1 MVGQRL
7 PGSVRLV
14 KRILRRGVFALF
26 PCPMDDQEIETPADH
41 VSHAAHAAHGE
52 TDKRLTRDVALS
64 VTVMAIVAATIGSFQ
79 ETESAH
85 ALGQKNEA
93 VLLQTQASDKWS
105 FFQAQSI
112 KKNLY
117 QIAAG
122 EAAGAGR
129 DSAPL
134 ADKARHYGDEEEKVQ
149 ADAKEL
155 EARSREQ
162 WEKSTHHTHRQHTLT
177 IGLTLVHVAIAI
189 SSLAIFNN
197 RRLPLNGAL
206 GLAICGIAV
215 AIGAY
220 FF

>member
-1 MVGQRL
+1 MN
-7 PGSVRLV
+7 
-14 KRILRRGVFALF
+14 
-26 PCPMDDQEIETPADH
+26 DQDIETPADH
-41 VSHAAHAAHGE
+41 VGHAAHAAHGE
-52 TDKRLTRDVALS
+52 TDKKLTRDVAMS
-64 VTVMAIVAATIGSFQ
+64 VTVMAIIAATIGSLQ

-117 QIAAG
+117 QIAG
-122 EAAGAGR
+122 N
-129 DSAPL
+129 
-134 ADKARHYGDEEEKVQ
+134 ADKTKDYGDREEKLQ
-149 ADAKEL
+149 TEAKAL
-155 EARSREQ
+155 EEKSREE

-177 IGLTLVHVAIAI
+177 LSVTLVHIAIAI

-197 RRLPLNGAL
+197 RRWPLNGAL
-206 GLAICGIAV
+206 GLTMGGIAV

>member
-1 MVGQRL
+1 
-7 PGSVRLV
+7 
-14 KRILRRGVFALF
+14 
-26 PCPMDDQEIETPADH
+26 MDDQEIETPAEH
-41 VSHAAHAAHGE
+41 VHHASHAAQGE
-52 TDKRLTRDVALS
+52 TDKRLVRDVALS
-64 VTVMAIVAATIGSFQ
+64 VMVMSIVAAIIGSLQ

-93 VLLQTQASDKWS
+93 VLLQTQASDKWN

-117 QIAAG
+117 QIAGNA
-122 EAAGAGR
+122 E
-129 DSAPL
+129 
-134 ADKARHYGDEEEKVQ
+134 KAKHYSDEETQ
-149 ADAKEL
+149 LQTDAKDL
-155 EARSREQ
+155 EEKSREL

-177 IGLTLVHVAIAI
+177 LGVTLVHVAIAI

-206 GLAICGIAV
+206 AVVVCGIAV

-220 FF
+220 LF